1 MNRGFPFHISDDA
14 LEEYALGALPGGD
27 FAPLNEH
34 LQDCPACQIALAEI
48 AEYVEVMKA
57 ALLELQSAQNGE
69 KLELLGFS

>member
-14 LEEYALGALPGGD
+14 LEDYTLGALPGGD

-34 LQDCPACQIALAEI
+34 LRHCPTCQIALAEI
-48 AEYVEVMKA
+48 SEYVEVMKA
-57 ALLELQSAQNGE
+57 AILELQNAEDGE